1 MNKLLALILATTSFS
16 VVAKE
21 ITPEKY
27 SQVFKNYDACFILYS
42 VNQQKIV
49 SEYNP
54 ENHCNQRIAP
64 DSTFKVP
71 LSLMAFDKGI
81 INQNT
86 VFKWDGKK
94 GLLAEHDRDQ
104 TPGTWIKYSV
114 IWVSQQITSQ
124 LGYAPIKHYLADF
137 NYGNQDFTGD
147 SGKNNGLHYA
157 WLSSSLKISAV
168 EQLHFLNAMLSNKL
182 PIAKEAIVKTK
193 ENMYLGKLDNGA
205 DYYGKTGSGRH
216 GRNERESNPSQLR
229 DGWFVGFVE
238 DGSQK
243 YIFVSNLTD
252 KVVQASIDK
261 SDGSLKPFGSQLLKP
276 ITMQLL
282 NDYFAK

>member
-1 MNKLLALILATTSFS
+1 MNKLLALILAATTLSAAAS
-16 VVAKE
+16 E

-27 SQVFKNYDACFILYS
+27 SQLFKNYEACFILYS
-42 VNQQKIV
+42 VNKHKII

-54 ENHCNQRIAP
+54 QNHCNQRIAP

-71 LSLMAFDKGI
+71 LSLMAFDQGI
-81 INQNT
+81 IKQDT

-94 GLLAEHDRDQ
+94 GILPEHDRDQ
-104 TPGTWIKYSV
+104 TPDSWIKYSV
-114 IWVSQQITSQ
+114 LWVSQQITSR
-124 LGYAPIKHYLADF
+124 LGYAPIKRYLADF

-147 SGKNNGLHYA
+147 SGKNNGLKYA
-157 WLSSSLKISAV
+157 WLSSSLKVSAV
-168 EQLHFLNAMLSNKL
+168 EQLQFLNAMLGNKL
-182 PIAKEAIVKTK
+182 PVTHEAIAKTK
-193 ENMYLGKLDNGA
+193 RNMYLGKLDNGA

-216 GRNERESNPSQLR
+216 GRNERERNPSQLR
-229 DGWFVGFVE
+229 DGWFIGFVE
-238 DGSQK
+238 KGNQK

-252 KVVQASIDK
+252 KSVQASIDK

-282 NDYFAK
+282 NDYFSK